1 MTARPRTPSLPAM
14 TRWVLA
20 WFLLAL
26 GVATAAPLVHPQ
38 PWVLVCSAS
47 GMVALV
53 AVQGDEGA
61 GGDGAAAAS
70 GPHHTLDCALCLP
83 GGAPPPAVAAVWATT
98 PLRSHVLLPVEAAR
112 IAALVGA
119 PLPARGPPTA
129 MA

>member
-1 MTARPRTPSLPAM
+1 MTTRLRTHPLPAM
-14 TRWVLA
+14 TRWVLG

-47 GMVALV
+47 GVVALV
-53 AVQGDEGA
+53 AVQGDEG
-61 GGDGAAAAS
+61 AAAS

-83 GGAPPPAVAAVWATT
+83 GGAPPPALADVFAATAAL
-98 PLRSHVLLPVEAAR
+98 PHVLLPVEAAR

-119 PLPARGPPTA
+119 PLPARGPPAA